1 MEEEDEPDESVLDWW
16 SKYFA
21 SIETLKEVCPFEY
34 SQFCLLLHVS
44 YGTFFHKHN
53 PIRLTNTSRLVFQ
66 ILRAQEAAQAEAEER
81 EDIEIAAETAG
92 IELYQITMLPASM
105 QLWLKSK
112 SLNARKRCFDA
123 FLFYLPW
130 NRAMLNETEE
140 DVVM

>member
-53 PIRLTNTSRLVFQ
+53 PIRLKNTSRLVFQ

-92 IELYQITMLPASM
+92 IELYQIS
-105 QLWLKSK
+105 
-112 SLNARKRCFDA
+112 NAACQHA
-123 FLFYLPW
+123 
-130 NRAMLNETEE
+130 AVAEVEE
-140 DVVM
+140 SEC